1 MLPFIAGQNA
11 LFECTLTSDTPTS
24 MTWLKDTRPLED
36 KLADRVLISSHEDNT
51 RFILE
56 VQHCRESDTGVY
68 TARATNAVGSATCT
82 AQLVVQER
90 KYCNV
95 SLSLTVLGLLVSFA
109 F

>member
-1 MLPFIAGQNA
+1 MLPFVAGQNA
-11 LFECTLTSDTPTS
+11 VFDCALTSDTPTS
-24 MTWLKDTRPLED
+24 MTWLKDNRPMED

-51 RFILE
+51 KFMLE

-82 AQLVVQER
+82 AQLVVQEC
-90 KYCNV
+90 KYGSV
-95 SLSLTVLGLLVSFA
+95 SLSLTVLRVLVSFA

>member
-11 LFECTLTSDTPTS
+11 LFECQLTSDTPTS
-24 MTWLKDTRPLED
+24 MTWLKDNRLMED
-36 KLADRVLISSHEDNT
+36 KLADRVLVSSHEDNT

-82 AQLVVQER
+82 AQLVVEEC
-90 KYCNV
+90 KCCNG
-95 SLSLTVLGLLVSFA
+95 SLSL
-109 F
+109 

>member
-11 LFECTLTSDTPTS
+11 LFECALTSDTPSS
-24 MTWLKDTRPLED
+24 MTWLKDNRPMED
-36 KLADRVLISSHEDNT
+36 KLADRVLASSHEDNT

-82 AQLVVQER
+82 AQLVVQEC
-90 KYCNV
+90 KYCSV
-95 SLSLTVLGLLVSFA
+95 SLSLTFLGMLVSFA